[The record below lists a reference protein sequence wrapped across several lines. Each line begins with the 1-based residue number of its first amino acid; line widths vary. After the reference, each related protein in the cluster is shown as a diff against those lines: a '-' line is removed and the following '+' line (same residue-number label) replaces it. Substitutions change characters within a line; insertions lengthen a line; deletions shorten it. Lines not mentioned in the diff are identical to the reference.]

1 MKKLVSII
9 LALTLLLSACSFALA
24 EDDKPF
30 KGRTINLWGWGFEF
44 DSLLDEDGNF
54 RDIYNSNN
62 FVLAAVEEWCALNE
76 CSYSIHNQTSHDE
89 LLAAITAQE
98 GPDLFN
104 GWGSFPSLML
114 NGSAKALSPEVAE
127 RFLEKFGHTYMDVMA
142 YNGNYYGVALPWNA
156 IAVYRYDRTQMEELG
171 IKTPREYW
179 EEGNWTFETFKQHRK
194 DCVVDIDGD
203 GKVDYGPG
211 HVSEFYLT
219 SDPVEFDENG
229 KLVSKVNTERFRD
242 YYQTMYET
250 LTIDKTGYGGNWNAF
265 FQVDDSGVYGMSNV
279 FRWEGWYYPTGLY
292 KLAENGHVIES
303 APIPMWKQGDTEQA
317 VNMNGVGFCVLSG
330 AKNEDMAI
338 SLLEFILECGLEQM
352 DDMSGDAL
360 GYDFAGLQGTTE
372 ISKKY
377 LDEVSTALA
386 EDMAALDDAGLTE
399 EDIEWTKSLMHWY
412 NKEANYMFDLDLP
425 GAYFSIREGH
435 YDQLY
440 QVPVATFIAEFA
452 PVHEAMCE
460 TFNNVYVTK

>member
-9 LALTLLLSACSFALA
+9 LALTLLLSVSSCALA
-24 EDDKPF
+24 EDNPF

-44 DSLLDEDGNF
+44 DGLLDEDGNF

-62 FVLAAVEEWCALNE
+62 FVLAAVEEWCAINE
-76 CSYSIHNQTSHDE
+76 CSYTIHNQTSDDD
-89 LLAAITAQE
+89 LLGAIAANE

-104 GWGSFPSLML
+104 GWGTFPNMML
-114 NGSAKALSPEVAE
+114 NGSAKALDADVAQK
-127 RFLEKFGHTYMDVMA
+127 FIEKFGSTYLDVMA
-142 YNGNYYGVALPWNA
+142 YNGSYYGVGLPWNA
-156 IAVYRYDRTQMEELG
+156 IAVYRYDRTLMEEMG

-194 DCVVDIDGD
+194 DCVIDIDGD

-211 HVSEFYLT
+211 HVQEFYLT

-242 YYQTMYET
+242 YYQTFYET
-250 LTIDKTGYGGNWNAF
+250 LQIDKTGYGGNWNAF
-265 FQVDDSGVYGMSNV
+265 FQVDDSGVYAMSNV
-279 FRWEGWYYPTGLY
+279 FRWEAWYYMNGLY
-292 KLAENGHVIES
+292 KLADNGHVIES
-303 APIPMWKQGDTEQA
+303 VPIPMWKQGDTEQG
-317 VNMNGVGFCVLSG
+317 VNMNGVGFVVLSG

-338 SLLEFILECGLEQM
+338 SLLDFILECGLERM

-360 GYDFAGLQGTTE
+360 GYDFAGLQGITD

-377 LDEVSTALA
+377 LEESDAALA
-386 EDMAALDDAGLTE
+386 DDMVALEEAGVME
-399 EDIEWTKSLMHWY
+399 EDLEWAKTVMNWY
-412 NKEANYMFDLDLP
+412 NKEANYMFDLSVP
-425 GAYFSIREGH
+425 GGYFSIRDGQ
-435 YDQLY
+435 YNQLY
-440 QVPVATFIAEFA
+440 QVPVATFIAEFG

-460 TFNNVYVTK
+460 TFNNTYVTK